1 MRSSSST
8 FLYLCILMKQHKF
21 FRLVLITQLEEIAQF
36 FKHQILQV

>member
-21 FRLVLITQLEEIAQF
+21 FRLVLITQLEIAQF